1 MSAYWYTSRRLV
13 HLLTLYR
20 GRYSEKKDGEL
31 FTVDIVGDPEG
42 ELLSQ

>member
-1 MSAYWYTSRRLV
+1 MKANTDDS
-13 HLLTLYR
+13 

-42 ELLSQ
+42 RSFNIPPRVSAPSEG